1 MNSAP
6 ARMPAPTPL
15 RHELLLQFGVLFG
28 GAVLLAGLGLAVL
41 LPGIESPTQGVLF
54 VLVLVLADLVVLFL
68 FGGGLFRRLLVQ
80 PTE

>member
-6 ARMPAPTPL
+6 ARMPARTPL
-15 RHELLLQFGVLFG
+15 RRELLLQFGVLVG